1 MRSLRIVLST
11 ASLLILLACASVAQ
25 TPISIGA
32 STGGTV
38 EFSGTGQTPMALIG
52 SCTQAICIQGN
63 VPPGAGE
70 YDMST
75 AGNNSN
81 VSAGLNPNIFA
92 VNMDGNT
99 MNFNFIVGSS
109 AITGTVQRS
118 SLANSSALRFIGT
131 DTVAGSSGMFAALW
145 RAGSTMPLD
154 VDVSLPPGKA
164 LASPVTSSQAS
175 STFGGISSAEIIAAP
190 EPASI
195 ALIGS
200 GLLALGG
207 MLKRRT
213 RK

>member
-11 ASLLILLACASVAQ
+11 ASLLILLASASAAQ
-25 TPISIGA
+25 TQISIGA

-38 EFSGTGQTPMALIG
+38 EFSGTGQTPTALIG
-52 SCTQAICIQGN
+52 SCSQANCVQGN
-63 VPPGAGE
+63 AYPA
-70 YDMST
+70 
-75 AGNNSN
+75 SN
-81 VSAGLNPNIFA
+81 AAGLNPNIFA
-92 VNMDGNT
+92 VSMNGGT

-109 AITGTVQRS
+109 AITGTMQRS
-118 SLANSSALRFIGT
+118 SLANASAPQFIGT

-154 VDVSLPPGKA
+154 FDVSLPPGMA
-164 LASPVTSSQAS
+164 LANQVSSSQAS